1 MKRKLFT
8 CLLAFAMSAT
18 LLGGTLSAT
27 AEENKTTAS
36 TEDVLYDKE
45 DELVI
50 GSTRDI
56 APGEQEAYYCI
67 MSLSVWEPLISSDN
81 NGNLL
86 PCLATEW
93 SSNEDCT
100 EWTFKLHEN
109 VVFHDGTA
117 FNADAVLA
125 NLERHKKASGMS
137 SIQYAYN
144 FDSTYPNFDKAEKID
159 DYTVKLCFTQPY
171 PMLIENMVNYGSPM
185 YSPSNFNE
193 DGSFNGLA
201 IGTGAYKLVEHA
213 ADEFILLSR
222 NEDYYGEKAHVKNIR
237 IKVIP
242 DANTKVSAMESEEIM
257 GVTDLGAIFP
267 SGAEKLLADKEE
279 RFAVTDAKS
288 LVTHYAIFNGSKPP
302 FDDVRVRQAVSMV
315 FDRDAIVNDLY
326 AGFGGAPSINILNF
340 SSPYALELPI
350 EHDVEKAKELVKEA
364 LGDEEYTIDIVT
376 STSMSNR
383 YPYKEEAEL
392 MQGWLEE
399 IGIHANI
406 QIYEGATYGEIRK
419 AGNYGFSLGTRG
431 LSTQD
436 PFTQLNMFLSSE
448 ASMNTSDCMGYS
460 NSEADELLS
469 NVRSELDPE
478 KRTEMYERL
487 QEIGATDLPAVPIL
501 NVQNYVLYNQNVV
514 KNYQATNEGVDLP
527 AIEWVE

>member
-1 MKRKLFT
+1 MKKKLFGAM
-8 CLLAFAMSAT
+8 LAAAMTFS
-18 LLGGTLSAT
+18 LLGGAACIYAESADV
-27 AEENKTTAS
+27 A
-36 TEDVLYDKE
+36 TEDLDNKE

-67 MSLSVWEPLISSDN
+67 MSLSVWEPLISADN
-81 NGNLL
+81 DGNLQ
-86 PCLATEW
+86 PCLAVSWE
-93 SSNEDCT
+93 SNEDAT
-100 EWTFKLHEN
+100 EWTFHLREG
-109 VVFHDGTA
+109 VTFHDGEP

-125 NLERHKKASGMS
+125 NLDRHKAASGMS
-137 SIQYAYN
+137 SIQYSYN
-144 FDSTYPNFDKAEKID
+144 FDSTYPGFVSAEKVD
-159 DYTVKLCFTQPY
+159 DYTVKMTFSQSY
-171 PMLIENMVNYGSPM
+171 PMLPENMVNYGSPM
-185 YSPSNFNE
+185 YSQNNFNE
-193 DGSFNGLA
+193 DGSFNGLPQ
-201 IGTGAYKLVEHA
+201 GTGAYKLVEHS
-213 ADEFILLSR
+213 ADEYILLTR
-222 NEDYYGEKAHVKNIR
+222 NDDYYGEKAHVKNIR

-242 DANTKVSAMESEEIM
+242 DAATKVSAMDAEEIM

-267 SGAEKLLADKEE
+267 SGAEKLLADSDE

-288 LVTHYAIFNGSKPP
+288 LVTHYAIFNGSKAP

-315 FDRDAIVNDLY
+315 INRDEIVNDLY
-326 AGFGGAPSINILNF
+326 AGFGGVPTVNILNF
-340 SSPYALELPI
+340 SSPYAEDFEI
-350 EHDVEKAKELVKEA
+350 TNDVEKAKELVKEA

-376 STSMSNR
+376 STSMANR

-406 QIYEGATYGEIRK
+406 QIYEGAAYSEIKEAGDYGI
-419 AGNYGFSLGTRG
+419 SLGTRG

-436 PFTQLNMFLSSE
+436 PYTQLSMFLSSD
-448 ASMNTSDCMGYS
+448 ASMNTTDCLGYS
-460 NSEADELLS
+460 NPEADELLQ

-478 KRTEMYERL
+478 KRTEMYDRL
-487 QEIGATDLPAVPIL
+487 QEIGTEDLPAAPIL
-501 NVQNYVLYNQNVV
+501 NVQNYVLYNQKVV